1 MKCHPV
7 FHVSLLE
14 PTAINPLKRQNPPP
28 PPPIVV
34 NNEHEYKAKEVVDSK
49 PIRKKTILQSTM
61 GRPRSR

>member
-14 PTAINPLKRQNPPP
+14 PTATNPLKGQKRPP

-34 NNEHEYKAKEVVDSK
+34 NDEQEYEVEEVVDSK
-49 PIRKKTILQSTM
+49 LIRKKLYYQV
-61 GRPRSR
+61 